1 MGTKILG
8 SAKSIN
14 AIHLKDG
21 LEFSE
26 FIRRQISKIRSNLS
40 YHQSH
45 ALYCPKN
52 G

>member
-1 MGTKILG
+1 MGTEILG
-8 SAKSIN
+8 SAESIEGIN
-14 AIHLKDG
+14 LREV

-26 FIRRQISKIRSNLS
+26 VIRREIGKIRSNLS